1 MIVNEIAK
9 KYNYSVQMIEID
21 EKDWKKGS
29 IFEIMMPILI
39 ESELDEKENNST
51 IG

>member
-9 KYNYSVQMIEID
+9 KYNYSVNMLEID

-29 IFEIMMPILI
+29 IFEITMPILS
-39 ESELDEKENNST
+39 ESEKDEIEKSST
-51 IG
+51 IE